1 MRAPSLFLLVLTYLG
16 FVSLGLPDT
25 ITGVVWPSVAKH
37 FALPLGYLGTVL
49 VASVSGY
56 LVSSL
61 SAGTAIQ
68 RLGVGGLLSAS
79 GALVAVSLAG
89 FGLAPSFGWFL
100 AAAVISG
107 LGAGAIDGGLNAYA
121 ARHFSARQM
130 TWLHG
135 FWGVGATLGA
145 MAAASVLAAGLAW
158 QATYGILGVAIV
170 LLTVTFFLNRQ
181 AWQDGGSKLGE
192 EARHE
197 TPGTVGEALRHPVVW
212 AQMLAFYI
220 YTGVEA
226 TAGSWG
232 FTLLSQYREVSV
244 GLAGTAVTCYWGA
257 LTVGRFLLGAIANH
271 VGVYRLLG
279 LGAATMALGGLTF
292 VLAPWTWLAMVGMAL
307 LGFSLAPIFPG
318 LMSQTPMRLGRLAD
332 HAVGFQVGAAM
343 LGAVSMPG
351 LGGILL
357 EQFGIRWLNGMI
369 GVLVVSLGLIIGGLV
384 WSARLV
390 REPHADHRQP
400 GPG

>member
-1 MRAPSLFLLVLTYLG
+1 MVSAPSLFLILLTYLG

-25 ITGVVWPSVAKH
+25 VTGVVWPSVARH

-49 VASVSGY
+49 VASLAGY

-79 GALVAVSLAG
+79 GALVAASLAG
-89 FGLAPSFGWFL
+89 YGLAPGFGWFL
-100 AAAVISG
+100 AAAVVAG
-107 LGAGAIDGGLNAYA
+107 LGGGAIDAGLNAYA

-130 TWLHG
+130 SWLHG

-158 QATYGILGVAIV
+158 QATYGILGVGIV
-170 LLTVTFFLNRQ
+170 FLAVTFFFNRQ
-181 AWQDGGSKLGE
+181 AWRNGGETGG

-197 TPGTVGEALRHPVVW
+197 PPVPIGEALRHPVVW
-212 AQMLAFYI
+212 AQMLAFAF
-220 YTGVEA
+220 YTGVEN
-226 TAGSWG
+226 TAGNWG

-257 LTVGRFLLGAIANH
+257 LTAGRFLLGAIADR
-271 VGVYRLLG
+271 VGVHRLLG
-279 LGAATMALGGLTF
+279 LSAVTMALGGLTF
-292 VLAPWTWLAMVGMAL
+292 VLAPWTWLAMAGMAL
-307 LGFSLAPIFPG
+307 LGFSLAPIYPG
-318 LMSQTPMRLGRLAD
+318 LMSQTPTRLGRLAD

-343 LGAVSMPG
+343 LGAVSVPG

-357 EQFGIRWLNGMI
+357 EKFGISWLNGML
-369 GVLVVSLGLIIGGLV
+369 GVLVVALGLIIGGLV
-384 WSARLV
+384 WSAR
-390 REPHADHRQP
+390 RP
-400 GPG
+400 

>member
-1 MRAPSLFLLVLTYLG
+1 MPASSLFLLVPTYLG

-25 ITGVVWPSVAKH
+25 ITGGVWPSVSKH

-49 VASVSGY
+49 VAQVSGF

-61 SAGTAIQ
+61 SAGTAMQ

-89 FGLAPSFGWFL
+89 FGLASSFGWFL
-100 AAAVISG
+100 AAAVIAG
-107 LGAGAIDGGLNAYA
+107 LGAGAIDAGLNAYA

-135 FWGVGATLGA
+135 CWGVGATLGA

-170 LLTVTFFLNRQ
+170 LLTVTFFLNRR
-181 AWQDGGSKLGE
+181 AWQHGASERGE
-192 EARHE
+192 AAKHE
-197 TPGTVGEALRHPVVW
+197 TSGTMGEALRHPVVW

-220 YTGVEA
+220 YTGVEM
-226 TAGSWG
+226 TAGNWG

-257 LTVGRFLLGAIANH
+257 LTVGRFLLGASADR

-279 LGAATMALGGLTF
+279 FSTATMALGGLTF

-307 LGFSLAPIFPG
+307 LGFSLAPIYPG

-332 HAVGFQVGAAM
+332 HAVGFQVGVAM
-343 LGAVSMPG
+343 LGAVSIPG

-357 EQFGIRWLNGMI
+357 EQFGISWLNGMI
-369 GVLVVSLGLIIGGLV
+369 GVLVVLLGLIIGGLI
-384 WSARLV
+384 WSARQV
-390 REPHADHRQP
+390 RAEAIAHSE
-400 GPG
+400 

>member
-1 MRAPSLFLLVLTYLG
+1 MPASSLFLLVLTYLG

-25 ITGVVWPSVAKH
+25 ITGVVWPSVSKH

-49 VASVSGY
+49 VAQVSGF

-61 SAGTAIQ
+61 SAGTAMQ

-100 AAAVISG
+100 AAAVFAG
-107 LGAGAIDGGLNAYA
+107 LGAGAIDSGLNAYA

-170 LLTVTFFLNRQ
+170 LLTVTFFLNRR
-181 AWQDGGSKLGE
+181 AWQRGASEHGE
-192 EARHE
+192 KAKHE
-197 TPGTVGEALRHPVVW
+197 KPGTMGEALRHPVVW

-220 YTGVEA
+220 YTGVEMS
-226 TAGSWG
+226 AGNWG

-257 LTVGRFLLGAIANH
+257 LTVGRFLLGAIADR

-279 LGAATMALGGLTF
+279 FSTATMALGGLTF

-307 LGFSLAPIFPG
+307 LGFSLAPIYPG

-332 HAVGFQVGAAM
+332 HAVGFQVGVAM
-343 LGAVSMPG
+343 LGAVTMPG

-357 EQFGIRWLNGMI
+357 EQFGISWLNGMI
-369 GVLVVSLGLIIGGLV
+369 GVLVVLLGLIIGGLI
-384 WSARLV
+384 WSARQV
-390 REPHADHRQP
+390 RVEASAHSE
-400 GPG
+400 

>member
-1 MRAPSLFLLVLTYLG
+1 MPAPSLFLIVLTYLG

-49 VASVSGY
+49 VASLAGY

-100 AAAVISG
+100 AAAVIAG
-107 LGAGAIDGGLNAYA
+107 LGAGAIDAGLNAYA
-121 ARHFSARQM
+121 ARHFSPRQM
-130 TWLHG
+130 SWLHG

-145 MAAASVLAAGLAW
+145 MAAASVLAAGMAW
-158 QATYGILGVAIV
+158 QSTYGILGVAIV
-170 LLTVTFFLNRQ
+170 VLTVTFFFNRQ
-181 AWQDGGSKLGE
+181 AWQDSDSEGGE
-192 EARHE
+192 VAHHE
-197 TPGTVGEALRHPVVW
+197 SPGTMGEALRHPVVW
-212 AQMLAFYI
+212 AQMLAFFC
-220 YTGVEA
+220 YTGVEM
-226 TAGSWG
+226 TAGNWG

-279 LGAATMALGGLTF
+279 LSTASMVLGALTF
-292 VLAPWTWLAMVGMAL
+292 VLAPGTWLAMGGMAL
-307 LGFSLAPIFPG
+307 LGFSLAPLYPG
-318 LMSQTPMRLGRLAD
+318 MMSQTPMRLGRLAD

-343 LGAVSMPG
+343 LGAVSWPSF
-351 LGGILL
+351 GGILV
-357 EQFGIRWLNGMI
+357 EKFGISWLNGML
-369 GVLVVSLGLIIGGLV
+369 GVVAVSLALIIAGLV
-384 WSARLV
+384 GTAR
-390 REPHADHRQP
+390 
-400 GPG
+400 